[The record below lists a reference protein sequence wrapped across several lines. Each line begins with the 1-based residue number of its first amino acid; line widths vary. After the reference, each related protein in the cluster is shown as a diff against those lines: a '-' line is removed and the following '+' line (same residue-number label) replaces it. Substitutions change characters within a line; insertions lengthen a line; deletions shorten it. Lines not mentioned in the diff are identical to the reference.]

1 MKKLSYVGL
10 SIGLLMILVGWILD
24 GPVAQLDTP
33 SPDGTGEGMYALP
46 GSLGPLVMKAGLGIL
61 VAALALLMWRG
72 LRIYNERLDT

>member
-1 MKKLSYVGL
+1 MRNELIKSLGDLMKKISYAGL

-24 GPVAQLDTP
+24 
-33 SPDGTGEGMYALP
+33 MYALL
-46 GSLGPLVMKAGLGIL
+46 GSLGPLVMKAGVGIL